1 MKSLAAQIR
10 ELSEVDREKVL
21 SALTPEEAEALLYDW
36 EFWARPNQLPP
47 KGDWRTWLVMAGRGF
62 GKTRTGAEWVR
73 SLAEKHSGLRI
84 ALVAPTAKDGR
95 DTIVEGESGILAIS
109 NPEFMPEYEPSK
121 KRLTWPNG
129 TQAFLYE
136 SEKPDRLRGPQHH
149 YAWCDELAAWK
160 YPDETWD
167 MLQFGLRL
175 GNDNRVTVTTTPKP
189 IGLIRQLLSDPDTYI
204 TRGST
209 YDNAENLS
217 KSFLAQ
223 IRKQYEGTRLGRQ
236 EIYAEILNDMPG
248 ALWDRDMI
256 DGLRIKEPPE
266 LIRVVVAIDPA
277 VTSGEHSDE
286 TGIIVAGKDRDGHGY
301 VLADLTCRKSPEGWA
316 REAIRAYH
324 AYEAD
329 RIIAEVNQGGDMVEH
344 TLRMVDRTIPYKAV
358 HASRGKRTRAEP
370 VAALYEQGKI
380 HHVGSFPQ
388 LEDQMCLYTPDGY
401 DGSPDRVDALVWAF
415 TELLVDDRPIQIFV

>member
-10 ELSEVDREKVL
+10 ELPAEEQEKVL
-21 SALTPEEAEALLYDW
+21 ATLTPEEADSLLSDW
-36 EFWARPNQLPP
+36 SFWARPNQLPP
-47 KGDWRTWLVMAGRGF
+47 SGDWRTWLLLAGRGF

-73 SLAEKHSGLRI
+73 EQAEKQPGIRI
-84 ALVAPTAKDGR
+84 ALVTPTAKDGR
-95 DTIVEGESGILAIS
+95 DTVVEGESGILAIS
-109 NPEFMPEYEPSK
+109 RPNFMPVYEASK

-129 TQAFLYE
+129 AQAFLYE
-136 SEKPDRLRGPQHH
+136 AEKPDRLRGPQHH

-160 YPDETWD
+160 YPEETWD

-175 GNDNRVTVTTTPKP
+175 GNDNRVVVTTTPKP
-189 IGLIRQLLSDPDTYI
+189 VQLIRQLITDPDTHT

-217 KSFLAQ
+217 KPFLAQ
-223 IRKQYEGTRLGRQ
+223 IQKQYEGTRLGRQ
-236 EIYAEILNDMPG
+236 EVYAEILNDVPG
-248 ALWDRDMI
+248 ALWNRDML
-256 DGLRIKEPPE
+256 DGLRTKETPE

-301 VLADLTCRKSPEGWA
+301 ILADLTCRKSPEGWA

-329 RIIAEVNQGGDMVEH
+329 RIVAEVNQGGDMVEH
-344 TLRMVDRTIPYKAV
+344 TLRTLDRNIPYQAV

-401 DGSPDRVDALVWAF
+401 DGSPDRVDALVWSL